1 MPYMQPHRRM
11 DVTEWA
17 YLVALAVIWSHVFLL
32 TRIALG
38 DMQPFTV
45 VALRLGL
52 GAIMLHGAV
61 FCSGSRMPLTLR
73 TWMAFIA
80 MGALNNLLPFCL
92 IAWGQTQIAS
102 GLAAILNAT
111 TPLFTVLLAH
121 VATRDERMTANRLSG
136 VLLGLAGVA
145 VMIGPSAMRGL
156 TKNVLGQFA
165 ILAAAACYACAGIFG
180 RRLRYLPPMVAAAGQ
195 VTTSALMALPLALF
209 VDRPWLLAMP
219 GIAAWLASGAA
230 AMFCTALGY
239 ALYFRV
245 LATAGATNLLL
256 VTLLM
261 PIGAVLLGFVALG
274 EHVEPR
280 EIGGMV
286 VIGLGLVVMDGRLL
300 ASLNIRSA
308 Y

>member
-1 MPYMQPHRRM
+1 
-11 DVTEWA
+11 
-17 YLVALAVIWSHVFLL
+17 
-32 TRIALG
+32 
-38 DMQPFTV
+38 
-45 VALRLGL
+45 
-52 GAIMLHGAV
+52 
-61 FCSGSRMPLTLR
+61 
-73 TWMAFIA
+73 
-80 MGALNNLLPFCL
+80 
-92 IAWGQTQIAS
+92 
-102 GLAAILNAT
+102 
-111 TPLFTVLLAH
+111 
-121 VATRDERMTANRLSG
+121 
-136 VLLGLAGVA
+136 
-145 VMIGPSAMRGL
+145 
-156 TKNVLGQFA
+156 
-165 ILAAAACYACAGIFG
+165 
-180 RRLRYLPPMVAAAGQ
+180 
-195 VTTSALMALPLALF
+195 MALPLALF